1 MKCKWM
7 AVVALALPLSLWGQD
22 SHGFRKIFDNEM
34 SEEYGRALFPHNMA
48 TLAFREGGALSLCF
62 ENGYLL
68 KELMDKSALFYLC
81 RKGNLVSAQLSHS
94 GFSKMGELTASC
106 GYGRR
111 FGSRFVAA
119 LRLFYIYSYARH
131 YQPIHSFTVDISFAA
146 CVTDKLLLSVSTY
159 NPIRMKY
166 GITGSEYIPVK
177 IHLDAAYALSKRVL
191 LSLELQKNFPGP
203 FQVAASCWLTLSK
216 YIALAFSCA
225 LPQPSLRLSC
235 ILHWRHFSLE
245 VASAYHFPLG
255 LSPQCRLSYGF

>member
-1 MKCKWM
+1 M
-7 AVVALALPLSLWGQD
+7 
-22 SHGFRKIFDNEM
+22 
-34 SEEYGRALFPHNMA
+34 FPHNMA

-203 FQVAASCWLTLSK
+203 FQVAASCGVTLSK
-216 YIALAFSCA
+216 YIALSFSCA

-235 ILHWRHFSLE
+235 FLHWRHFSLE

>member
-1 MKCKWM
+1 M

-81 RKGNLVSAQLSHS
+81 RKGNLVSVQLSHS
-94 GFSKMGELTASC
+94 GFSKMGELTALC

-131 YQPIHSFTVDISFAA
+131 YQPIHSFTVDMSFAA
-146 CVTDKLLLSVSTY
+146 CVTDKLLLSVSSY

-166 GITGSEYIPVK
+166 GVTSSEYIPVNV
-177 IHLDAAYALSKRVL
+177 HLDAAYSLSKRVL
-191 LSLELQKNFPGP
+191 LSLSVQKTFPGP
-203 FQVAASCWLTLSK
+203 FQVAAACGVTLSK
-216 YIALAFSCA
+216 FIALSFSVA
-225 LPQPSLRLSC
+225 LPQPFVGLSC
-235 ILHWRHFSLE
+235 FLHWRRFSLE
-245 VASAYHFPLG
+245 MASAYHFPLG
-255 LSPQCRLSYGF
+255 LSPQCRLSYGL